1 MTRTSEIELLLQL
14 LDQAYDRKAWHG
26 PNLKSS
32 LRRVTA
38 AQAAWRPGP
47 RRRSIAEIAVHCA
60 YWKYAAHRRLTGGK
74 RGSFAMKG
82 SNWFALPDPLDD
94 ATWRDYLKLL
104 ESTHRELRTA
114 VASLSPKQL
123 LGVPKGSRVTNLAL
137 IQGIAAHDL
146 YHAGQVQLL
155 KRLQS

>member
-1 MTRTSEIELLLQL
+1 
-14 LDQAYDRKAWHG
+14 
-26 PNLKSS
+26 
-32 LRRVTA
+32 
-38 AQAAWRPGP
+38 
-47 RRRSIAEIAVHCA
+47 
-60 YWKYAAHRRLTGGK
+60 
-74 RGSFAMKG
+74 MKG

-114 VASLSPKQL
+114 VASLPPKQL
-123 LGVPKGSRVTNLAL
+123 LVVPKGSRVTNLAL
-137 IQGIAAHDL
+137 IQGMAAHDL